1 LKSYGPVPVLPKDKG
16 PTPAAT
22 TARPRKPALVEEAPV
37 EEPADD
43 ELEPVAPPPPRAQRR
58 RPAVA

>member
-1 LKSYGPVPVLPKDKG
+1 LKSNGPVPALPKDMG
-16 PTPAAT
+16 STPAAT

-37 EEPADD
+37 QEPADD
-43 ELEPVAPPPPRAQRR
+43 KLEPVNSPPPRAQRR